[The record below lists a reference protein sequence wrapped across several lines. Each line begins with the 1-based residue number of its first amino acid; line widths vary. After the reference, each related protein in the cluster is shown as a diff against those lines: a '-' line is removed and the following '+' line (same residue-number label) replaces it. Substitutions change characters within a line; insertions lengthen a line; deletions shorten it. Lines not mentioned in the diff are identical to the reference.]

1 MCSKKAPD
9 SCISHSND
17 LDSLSYPMLTFSMNS
32 FWLFV
37 FRQKNLYTSKDAYVP
52 ILCSNVQCN
61 ISLSTAPSR
70 GLTKFQRKAFI
81 IENSTERAASWWW
94 WRFSANSVCATAWCR
109 HQKSAW
115 TWPALAVVVLGRQ
128 AGSSH
133 PKISYGRSSIQ
144 IFRT

>member
-9 SCISHSND
+9 SCISHAND

-37 FRQKNLYTSKDAYVP
+37 FRQKISIVRMPKYLYYVAMCNVTFHCPQRPLEVSLNSKERLSLLKTAQKELHHDDDGALAQIPCVLRPDA
-52 ILCSNVQCN
+52 
-61 ISLSTAPSR
+61 A
-70 GLTKFQRKAFI
+70 TK
-81 IENSTERAASWWW
+81 
-94 WRFSANSVCATAWCR
+94 
-109 HQKSAW
+109 KSAW